1 MVGNTADASGKMKLV
16 RPVEL
21 ALEAMGED
29 IAMIIP
35 CGDPVL
41 HRPDISV
48 EEQMKGRDGHRRVI
62 PVCQPSLNGNEKK
75 YVDECLNGNWI
86 SSAGR
91 FIRAFEEAF
100 ASACQTKYGIACTS
114 GTSAL
119 HLALAT
125 MDLGPGDEVIIPTF
139 TMIATANAVAY
150 MGATPVL
157 ADSEPV
163 TWNVDLNQVE
173 DLITRKTRLVI
184 PVHTYGHPVD
194 MNPLM
199 ALADKHGFSVLE
211 DAAEA
216 HGATYEGRKVGSL
229 GHAAAFSFYANKIV
243 STGEGGMITTN
254 NEDFAKMCRT
264 LRDHAFCPERHFWH
278 KVRGF
283 NYRMTNLQ
291 AAIGLAQVE
300 QLDGLVVQRR
310 RNAALYNELLMKVPG
325 IVLPPEASN
334 VESAFW
340 MYSILVGDE
349 FGMTRDELR
358 WFLADKGIETR
369 TFFIPMHFQPIYY
382 ATYKGQRY
390 PVAEDLCRRG
400 LYLPSSSALSK
411 EEIRYVTQAVK
422 EAQQACIPA

>member
-1 MVGNTADASGKMKLV
+1 V
-16 RPVEL
+16 RLLQPVTISPQE
-21 ALEAMGED
+21 MGQD
-29 IAMIIP
+29 IAKIVP

-41 HRPDISV
+41 HRADICV
-48 EEQMKGRDGHRRVI
+48 EEQMRNGHGGRRAI
-62 PVCQPSLNGNEKK
+62 SVCQPSLNGNEKK
-75 YVDECLNGNWI
+75 YVNECLDANWI

-91 FIRAFEEAF
+91 FITLFESAF
-100 ASACQTKYGIACTS
+100 ARACETKFGIACTS

-125 MDLGPGDEVIIPTF
+125 MDLGPGDEIIIPTF
-139 TMIATANAVAY
+139 TMIATMNAVTY

-157 ADSEPV
+157 ADSEPD
-163 TWNVDLNQVE
+163 TWNIDLNQVE
-173 DLITRKTRLVI
+173 DLITPKTRLVI

-199 ALADKHGFSVLE
+199 ALSDKHGFSVLE
-211 DAAEA
+211 DAAES
-216 HGATYEGRKVGSL
+216 HGATYEGRKTGSL
-229 GHAAAFSFYANKIV
+229 GHAAAFSFYANKNIT
-243 STGEGGMITTN
+243 TGEGGMITTN
-254 NEDFAKMCRT
+254 DEDFAKMCRT

-300 QLDGLVVQRR
+300 QLDALVKQRR
-310 RNAALYNELLMKVPG
+310 RNAALYNELLMGVPG
-325 IVLPPEASN
+325 IILPPEAPN
-334 VESAFW
+334 VESVFW

-349 FGMTRDELR
+349 FGMTRDQLR

-382 ATYKGQRY
+382 ATYKGQRF

-400 LYLPSSSALSK
+400 LYLPSSSSLSE
-411 EEIRYVTQAVK
+411 EEICYVAEAVK
-422 EAQQACIPA
+422 EAQLACIPAC

>member
-1 MVGNTADASGKMKLV
+1 MKLLQ
-16 RPVEL
+16 PVEV
-21 ALEAMGED
+21 ALEAIGED
-29 IAMIIP
+29 VASIIP

-62 PVCQPSLNGNEKK
+62 PVCQPSLKGNEKK

-91 FIRAFEEAF
+91 FIRAFEGAF
-100 ASACQTKYGIACTS
+100 ASACHTKYGIACTS

-157 ADSEPV
+157 ADSEPA

-173 DLITRKTRLVI
+173 DLITTKTRLVI

-310 RNAALYNELLMKVPG
+310 RNAALYNKLLMEVPG

-334 VESAFW
+334 VESVFW

-349 FGMTRDELR
+349 FGMTRDQLR

-400 LYLPSSSALSK
+400 LYLPSSSSLSK
-411 EEIRYVTQAVK
+411 EEIRYVTEAVK

>member
-1 MVGNTADASGKMKLV
+1 MKLL
-16 RPVEL
+16 RPIEL
-21 ALEAMGED
+21 TPEAMGED
-29 IAMIIP
+29 IARIIP
-35 CGDPVL
+35 SGDPVL

-48 EEQMKGRDGHRRVI
+48 EEQMKGGKGHRRVI
-62 PVCQPSLNGNEKK
+62 QVCQPSLKGNEKK

-91 FIRAFEEAF
+91 FVRAFEDAF
-100 ASACQTKYGIACTS
+100 ANACQTKYAIACTS

-139 TMIATANAVAY
+139 TMIATVNAVGY

-157 ADSEPV
+157 ADSEPA

-173 DLITRKTRLVI
+173 DLITTKTRVVI

-216 HGATYEGRKVGSL
+216 HGATYEGRKIGSL

-254 NEDFAKMCRT
+254 NEDFAKMGRT

-349 FGMTRDELR
+349 FGMTRDQLR

-369 TFFIPMHFQPIYY
+369 TFFIPIHFQPIYY

-400 LYLPSSSALSK
+400 LYLPSSSSMSK
-411 EEIRYVTQAVK
+411 EEIRYVTEAVK
-422 EAQQACIPA
+422 EAQQVCIPS

>member
-1 MVGNTADASGKMKLV
+1 
-16 RPVEL
+16 
-21 ALEAMGED
+21 MGED
-29 IAMIIP
+29 IARIIP
-35 CGDPVL
+35 SGDPVL

-48 EEQMKGRDGHRRVI
+48 EEQMKGGKGHRRVI
-62 PVCQPSLNGNEKK
+62 QVCQPSLKGNEKK

-91 FIRAFEEAF
+91 FVRAFEDAF
-100 ASACQTKYGIACTS
+100 ANACQTKYAIECTS

-139 TMIATANAVAY
+139 TMIATVNAVAY
-150 MGATPVL
+150 TGATPVL
-157 ADSEPV
+157 ADSEPA

-173 DLITRKTRLVI
+173 DLITTKTRVVI

-216 HGATYEGRKVGSL
+216 HGATYEGRKIGSL

-254 NEDFAKMCRT
+254 NEDFAKMGRT

-349 FGMTRDELR
+349 FGMTRDQLR

-369 TFFIPMHFQPIYY
+369 TFFIPIHFQPIYY

-400 LYLPSSSALSK
+400 LYLPSSSSMSK
-411 EEIRYVTQAVK
+411 EEIRYVTEAVK
-422 EAQQACIPA
+422 EAQQACIPS

>member
-1 MVGNTADASGKMKLV
+1 MKLLQ
-16 RPVEL
+16 PVEI
-21 ALEAMGED
+21 ALEAIGED
-29 IAMIIP
+29 VASIIP

-62 PVCQPSLNGNEKK
+62 PVCQPSLKGNEKK

-91 FIRAFEEAF
+91 FIRAFEGAF

-157 ADSEPV
+157 ADSEPA

-173 DLITRKTRLVI
+173 DLITTKTRLVI

-310 RNAALYNELLMKVPG
+310 RNAALYNKLLMEVPG

-334 VESAFW
+334 VESVFW

-349 FGMTRDELR
+349 FGMTRDQLR

-400 LYLPSSSALSK
+400 LYLPSSSSLSK
-411 EEIRYVTQAVK
+411 EEIRYVTEAVK

>member
-1 MVGNTADASGKMKLV
+1 MKLL
-16 RPVEL
+16 RPIEL
-21 ALEAMGED
+21 TPEAMGED
-29 IAMIIP
+29 IARIIP
-35 CGDPVL
+35 SGDPVL

-48 EEQMKGRDGHRRVI
+48 EEQIKGGKGHRRVI
-62 PVCQPSLNGNEKK
+62 QVCQPSLKGNEKK

-91 FIRAFEEAF
+91 FVRAFEDAF
-100 ASACQTKYGIACTS
+100 ANACQTKYGIACTS
-114 GTSAL
+114 GMSAL

-139 TMIATANAVAY
+139 TMIATVNAVAY
-150 MGATPVL
+150 TGATPVL
-157 ADSEPV
+157 ADSEPA

-173 DLITRKTRLVI
+173 DLITTKTRVVI

-216 HGATYEGRKVGSL
+216 HGATYEGRKIGSL

-254 NEDFAKMCRT
+254 NEDFAKMGRT

-369 TFFIPMHFQPIYY
+369 TFFIPIHFQPIYY

-400 LYLPSSSALSK
+400 LYLPSSSSMSK
-411 EEIRYVTQAVK
+411 EEIRYVTEAVK
-422 EAQQACIPA
+422 EAQQACIPS

>member
-1 MVGNTADASGKMKLV
+1 MKLL

-21 ALEAMGED
+21 ALEAMDQD
-29 IAMIIP
+29 IATIIP

-48 EEQMKGRDGHRRVI
+48 EEQMKGGDSHRRVI

-75 YVDECLNGNWI
+75 YVNECLDGNWI

-91 FIRAFEEAF
+91 FIRAFEDAF
-100 ASACQTKYGIACTS
+100 ARACQTKYGIACTS

-125 MDLGPGDEVIIPTF
+125 MDLRPGDEVIIPTF
-139 TMIATANAVAY
+139 TMIATVNAVAY
-150 MGATPVL
+150 MGATAVL
-157 ADSEPV
+157 ADSEPA
-163 TWNVDLNQVE
+163 TWNIDLNQVQ
-173 DLITRKTRLVI
+173 DLITTKTRLVI

-194 MNPLM
+194 MDPLM

-216 HGATYEGRKVGSL
+216 HGATYEGRKAGSL
-229 GHAAAFSFYANKIV
+229 GHAAAFSFYANKII

-254 NEDFAKMCRT
+254 NGDFAKICRT
-264 LRDHAFCPERHFWH
+264 LRDHAFSPERHFWH
-278 KVRGF
+278 KFRGF

-300 QLDGLVVQRR
+300 QLNDLVAQRR
-310 RNAALYNELLMKVPG
+310 RNAARYNELLAEIPG
-325 IVLPPEASN
+325 IVLPPEAPN
-334 VESAFW
+334 VENVFW

-349 FGMTRDELR
+349 FGMTRDQLR
-358 WFLADKGIETR
+358 WVLADKGIETR
-369 TFFIPMHFQPIYY
+369 TFFIPIHFQPIYY
-382 ATYKGQRY
+382 AMYKGQRY

-400 LYLPSSSALSK
+400 LYLPSSSSLSE
-411 EEIRYVTQAVK
+411 EEIRYVAEAVK
-422 EAQQACIPA
+422 EASLRVRVCV

>member
-1 MVGNTADASGKMKLV
+1 MGK
-16 RPVEL
+16 
-21 ALEAMGED
+21 D
-29 IAMIIP
+29 IARFIP
-35 CGDPVL
+35 CGDPVV

-48 EEQMKGRDGHRRVI
+48 EEQMRAGHSHRLVI
-62 PVCQPSLNGNEKK
+62 PVCQPSLKGNEKK

-91 FIRAFEEAF
+91 FITAFEHAF
-100 ASACQTKYGIACTS
+100 ASACQTQYGVACTS

-139 TMIATANAVAY
+139 TMIATMNAVAY

-157 ADSEPV
+157 ADSEPA
-163 TWNVDLNQVE
+163 TWNIDLNQVE
-173 DLITRKTRLVI
+173 DLITKKTRLVI

-199 ALADKHGFSVLE
+199 ALADKRGFSVLE

-229 GHAAAFSFYANKIV
+229 GHAAAFSFYANKII
-243 STGEGGMITTN
+243 STGEGGMITTDN
-254 NEDFAKMCRT
+254 KDFAKMCRT

-300 QLDGLVVQRR
+300 QLDHLVMQRR
-310 RNAALYNELLMKVPG
+310 RNAALYNELLMEVAG

-334 VESAFW
+334 VESVFW
-340 MYSILVGDE
+340 MYSILVRDE
-349 FGMTRDELR
+349 FGMTRDQLR
-358 WFLADKGIETR
+358 WFLAEKGIETR

-382 ATYKGQRY
+382 ATYKGQRF

-400 LYLPSSSALSK
+400 LYLPSSSSLSE
-411 EEIRYVTQAVK
+411 EEIRYVAEAVK
-422 EAQQACIPA
+422 EAPATLQAGRCSPKVARIHSS